1 MNIASVKLV
10 NGGLKG
16 VVVTY
21 SMTSEK
27 DKRSFIDEHV
37 SKKKAP
43 IHEDLEVAFES
54 LGEHL
59 LDICGYTSKDK
70 DNVSVTGVTYNDK
83 GFVITGKKKILDGDK
98 TINLVTPLTNGDDYS
113 EYEAVC
119 KVLDTIY
126 SETEDYMSGAKVF
139 SDAQLVMRFNAGK
152 EDFDV
157 ESFKGLPADQQRDI
171 CTEILEKMGAMVLLA
186 EDEAPIEEEITEV
199 EKEEAEEI
207 IVEAGDVAEGVV
219 APTMTVVADD
229 DDFDVIET
237 KAPKKSALTMVR
249 GEGDSFK
256 IVADEPKVSTAKRK
270 QA

>member
-157 ESFKGLPADQQRDI
+157 ETFKGLSSEEQRDLA
-171 CTEILEKMGAMVLLA
+171 TTILENMGHIVLLTDDVVPSEMSEPKLEVIGFI
-186 EDEAPIEEEITEV
+186 EDPFI
-199 EKEEAEEI
+199 
-207 IVEAGDVAEGVV
+207 DVPESNPKMKVV
-219 APTMTVVADD
+219 NNDTD
-229 DDFDVIET
+229 DDFDMPIIKT
-237 KAPKKSALTMVR
+237 AKKSPLTMIK

-256 IVADEPKVSTAKRK
+256 IVAEEPRQSTAKKK